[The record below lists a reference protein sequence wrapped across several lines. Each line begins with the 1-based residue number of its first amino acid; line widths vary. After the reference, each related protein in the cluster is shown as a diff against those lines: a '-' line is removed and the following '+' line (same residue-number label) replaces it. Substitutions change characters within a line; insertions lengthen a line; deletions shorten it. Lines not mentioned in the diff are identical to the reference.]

1 MIITRRNQDLMPTLF
16 NELMNNWFATPAEN
30 NVTPKMNVSESENDY
45 RVEICTPG
53 MKKDDLNICIDHE
66 NNLVVEMS
74 KKEENENKET
84 RNYLRHEF
92 KQMQFKQMFSLPENV
107 KKEDISAKAEDGIL
121 TIILPKFTPE
131 EKKQL
136 TQTITI
142 S

>member
-92 KQMQFKQMFSLPENV
+92 MQMQFKQMFSLPENV

>member
-92 KQMQFKQMFSLPENV
+92 MQMQFKQMFSLPENV

-136 TQTITI
+136 IQTITI